1 MNKTF
6 LPAALIAALAGG
18 AASAEALSVDNCG
31 EPLVFDSAPER
42 LVVHDMNMTDM
53 AFALGLQDKIVG
65 LTGITGWYK
74 TSPKF
79 DELRGDIPELA
90 PKYPTVENL
99 VAVEPDLFF
108 AGWYYGMKPG
118 GDVTPDTL
126 SPFGIKTMVLTES
139 CVHLNKDRP
148 EASMDLLF
156 DDILRLGKVMQV
168 EAKAD
173 ALVGGWKDELA
184 AIEAQTA
191 DLAKPRVFLLD
202 GPADA
207 PFTAGKFAIPDAM
220 IAAAGGVNVTHDM
233 DTSWGRTSW
242 ETVAAANPEF
252 LVLLD
257 YQTGNGAADT
267 FKFLQDHPVM
277 SQTDA
282 VKNERWIGLRY
293 EELTPGPAN
302 IEAISKMAKAMHPDL
317 N

>member
-1 MNKTF
+1 MKYIW
-6 LPAALIAALAGG
+6 PVALATAMASG
-18 AASAEALSVDNCG
+18 AAAQEVTVDNCG
-31 EPLVFDSAPER
+31 EPLVFDTAPEH

-74 TSPKF
+74 TSPDF
-79 DELRGDIPELA
+79 DALRGDIPELA

-126 SPFGIKTMVLTES
+126 EPFGIKTMILTES
-139 CVHLNKDRP
+139 CVHLDKDRP

-156 DDILRLGKVMQV
+156 GDVLRLGKVMHV
-168 EAKAD
+168 EDKAE
-173 ALVGGWKDELA
+173 ALVSGWKEQLA
-184 AIEAQTA
+184 AIEAKTA
-191 DLAKPRVFLLD
+191 ELPKPRVFLLD

-220 IAAAGGVNVTHDM
+220 IAAAGGENVTHDM

-242 ETVAAANPEF
+242 EAVAASNPEF

-257 YQTGNGAADT
+257 YQTGNGAEDT

-302 IEAISKMAKAMHPDL
+302 IEAISKMARAMHPGQS
-317 N
+317 

>member
-1 MNKTF
+1 MIQYL
-6 LPAALIAALAGG
+6 LPVSVAGAIVAAAAM
-18 AASAEALSVDNCG
+18 AEEITVDNCG
-31 EPLVFDSAPER
+31 DPLVFDSPPKR
-42 LVVHDMNMTDM
+42 IVVHDMNMTDI
-53 AFALGLQDKIVG
+53 AFALELQDSIVG

-74 TSPKF
+74 TSPDF

-90 PKYPTVENL
+90 PKYPTIENL
-99 VAVEPDLFF
+99 ISVEPDMFF
-108 AGWYYGMKPG
+108 AGWYYGMRPG
-118 GDVTPDTL
+118 GDVTPNTL
-126 SPFGIKTMVLTES
+126 APFGIKTLVLTES
-139 CVHLNKDRP
+139 CVHVNKDRP
-148 EASMDLLF
+148 IASMDLLF
-156 DDILRLGKVMQV
+156 DDVLRLGKVMQV
-168 EAKAD
+168 ENRAELLVSSWKD
-173 ALVGGWKDELA
+173 ALT
-184 AIEAQTA
+184 AIEARTA
-191 DLAKPRVFLLD
+191 DLKKPRVFLLD

-220 IAAAGGVNVTHDM
+220 IAAAGGTNVTHDL

-242 ETVAAANPEF
+242 EAVAAANPEF

-267 FKFLQDHPVM
+267 FKFLQEHPVM

-302 IEAISKMAKAMHPDL
+302 ISAIVKMAQAMHPGL

>member
-1 MNKTF
+1 MKHI
-6 LPAALIAALAGG
+6 LSAALAATLASG
-18 AASAEALSVDNCG
+18 AVAHEITVDNCG
-31 EPLVFDSAPER
+31 EQLVFETKPER

-53 AFALGLQDKIVG
+53 AFALDLQDKIVG

-74 TSPKF
+74 TSPDF
-79 DELRGDIPELA
+79 DALRGDIPELA

-99 VAVEPDLFF
+99 VAADPDVFF

-126 SPFGIKTMVLTES
+126 APFGIKTMILTES
-139 CVHLNKDRP
+139 CVHLDKNRP

-156 DDILRLGKVMQV
+156 DDVLRLGKVMHV
-168 EAKAD
+168 EDKAE
-173 ALVGGWKDELA
+173 ALVSGWKEELG
-184 AIEAQTA
+184 AIEARTA

-220 IAAAGGVNVTHDM
+220 IAAAGGENITHDM

-257 YQTGNGAADT
+257 YQTGNGASDT
-267 FKFLQDHPVM
+267 FKFLQEHPVM
-277 SQTDA
+277 SLTDA

-302 IEAISKMAKAMHPDL
+302 IKAISKMAEAMHPKL

>member
-1 MNKTF
+1 MKYIW
-6 LPAALIAALAGG
+6 PVALATAMASG
-18 AASAEALSVDNCG
+18 AAAQEVTVDNCG
-31 EPLVFDSAPER
+31 EPLVFNTAPER

-74 TSPKF
+74 TSPDF
-79 DELRGDIPELA
+79 DALRGDIPELA

-126 SPFGIKTMVLTES
+126 EPFGIKTMVLTES
-139 CVHLNKDRP
+139 CVHLDKDRP

-156 DDILRLGKVMQV
+156 GDVLRLGKVMQV
-168 EAKAD
+168 EDKAE
-173 ALVGGWKDELA
+173 ALVSGWKEQLA
-184 AIEAQTA
+184 AIEAKTA
-191 DLAKPRVFLLD
+191 ELPKPRVFLLD

-220 IAAAGGVNVTHDM
+220 ITAAGGENVTHDM

-242 ETVAAANPEF
+242 EAVAASNPEF

-257 YQTGNGAADT
+257 YQTGNGAEDT
-267 FKFLQDHPVM
+267 FKFLQEHPVM

-302 IEAISKMAKAMHPDL
+302 IEAISKMARAMHPGQS
-317 N
+317 

>member
-1 MNKTF
+1 MKTLLTTLIF
-6 LPAALIAALAGG
+6 AASASTALAGVT
-18 AASAEALSVDNCG
+18 VDNCG
-31 EPLVFDSAPER
+31 TDLSFDQTPER
-42 LVVHDMNMTDM
+42 LVVHDMNMTEM

-74 TSPKF
+74 TSPDF
-79 DELRGDIPELA
+79 DEARGDIPELA

-99 VAVEPDLFF
+99 VAASPDLFF

-126 SPFGIKTMVLTES
+126 APFGIQTMVLTES
-139 CVHLNKDRP
+139 CVHLHEDRP
-148 EASMDLLF
+148 VATMDLLF
-156 DDILRLGKVMQV
+156 DDVLRLGQVMDV
-168 EAKAD
+168 TAKAET
-173 ALVGGWKDELA
+173 LVTGWKDQLA
-184 AIEAQTA
+184 TIEAKTA
-191 DLAKPRVFLLD
+191 DQATPRVFLLD

-220 IAAAGGVNVTHDM
+220 IAAAGGKNITHNL

-242 ETVAAANPEF
+242 EAVAAANPEF

-277 SQTDA
+277 SGTDA

-302 IEAISKMAKAMHPDL
+302 VDAIAKMAEAMHPDL
-317 N
+317 F

>member
-1 MNKTF
+1 MKHF
-6 LPAALIAALAGG
+6 LIAALATVLAGTAG
-18 AASAEALSVDNCG
+18 AEEITVDNCG
-31 EPLVFDSAPER
+31 APLVFDSYPER

-74 TSPKF
+74 TSPDF
-79 DELRGDIPELA
+79 DNLRGDIPELA

-126 SPFGIKTMVLTES
+126 APFGIQTMVLTES
-139 CVHLNKDRP
+139 CVHLDKDRP
-148 EASMDLLF
+148 TASMDLLF
-156 DDILRLGKVMQV
+156 DDVLRLGKVMQV
-168 EAKAD
+168 SDKAEE
-173 ALVGGWKDELA
+173 LVAGWKENLN
-184 AIEAQTA
+184 AIEARTA
-191 DLAKPRVFLLD
+191 DVAKPRVFLLD

-220 IAAAGGVNVTHDM
+220 IAAAGGENVTHDM

-267 FKFLQDHPVM
+267 FKFLQEHPVM
-277 SQTDA
+277 SLTDA

-302 IEAISKMAKAMHPDL
+302 IAAISKMADAMHPNL

>member
-1 MNKTF
+1 MNHIRSF
-6 LPAALIAALAGG
+6 ALIMVMAG
-18 AASAEALSVDNCG
+18 SATAQEVTVDNCG
-31 EPLVFDSAPER
+31 EPLVFETQPQR
-42 LVVHDMNMTDM
+42 LVVHDVNMTDM

-74 TSPKF
+74 TSPEF
-79 DELRGDIPELA
+79 DTLRGDIPELA

-126 SPFGIKTMVLTES
+126 EPFGIQTMILTES
-139 CVHLNKDRP
+139 CVHLDKDRP
-148 EASMDLLF
+148 EAGMDLLF
-156 DDILRLGKVMQV
+156 NDVLRLGKVMGV
-168 EAKAD
+168 EDKAEE
-173 ALVGGWKDELA
+173 LVSGWRKELA
-184 AIEAQTA
+184 AIEAKTD
-191 DLAKPRVFLLD
+191 DLPKPRVFLLD

-207 PFTAGKFAIPDAM
+207 PFTSGKFAIPDAM
-220 IAAAGGVNVTHDM
+220 IAAAGGENITHDM

-242 ETVAAANPEF
+242 EAVAAANPEF

-257 YQTGNGAADT
+257 YQTGNGAADS
-267 FKFLQDHPVM
+267 FRFLQEHPVM

-302 IEAISKMAKAMHPDL
+302 VHAISKMAQAMHPSL

>member
-1 MNKTF
+1 MKKLLTTT
-6 LPAALIAALAGG
+6 ALIVSAS
-18 AASAEALSVDNCG
+18 AASAEVTVDNCG
-31 EPLVFDSAPER
+31 QPLVFADTPER
-42 LVVHDMNMTDM
+42 VIVHDMNMTEM

-74 TSPKF
+74 TSPDF
-79 DELRGDIPELA
+79 DEARGDIPELA

-99 VAVEPDLFF
+99 VGASPDMFF
-108 AGWYYGMKPG
+108 AGWYYGMRPG
-118 GDVTPDTL
+118 GEVTPETL
-126 SPFGIKTMVLTES
+126 EPFGIQTMVLSES
-139 CVHLNKDRP
+139 CIHLHEDRP

-156 DDILRLGKVMQV
+156 GDVMRLGQVMDV
-168 EAKAD
+168 SDKAE
-173 ALVGGWKDELA
+173 ALVTGWKEQLA
-184 AIEAQTA
+184 AIEAETKDTA
-191 DLAKPRVFLLD
+191 TPRVFLLD

-220 IAAAGGVNVTHDM
+220 IAAAGGENVTHDM

-257 YQTGNGAADT
+257 YQTGNGAEDT

-277 SQTDA
+277 SGVDA

-302 IEAISKMAKAMHPDL
+302 IDAIEKMAKAMHPDL
-317 N
+317 F

>member
-1 MNKTF
+1 MKRLLSAT
-6 LPAALIAALAGG
+6 LSVILASG
-18 AASAEALSVDNCG
+18 AAAQGVTVDNCG
-31 EPLVFDSAPER
+31 TPLVFDSQPER

-74 TSPKF
+74 TTPEF
-79 DELRGDIPELA
+79 ETLRGDIPELA

-99 VAVEPDLFF
+99 VAADPDLFF
-108 AGWYYGMKPG
+108 AGWYYGMRPG
-118 GDVTPDTL
+118 GDVTPETL
-126 SPFGIKTMVLTES
+126 APFGIKTMILTES
-139 CVHLNKDRP
+139 CVHLDKDRP
-148 EASMDLLF
+148 VASMDLLF
-156 DDILRLGKVMQV
+156 DDVLRLGKVMDV
-168 EAKAD
+168 EERAE
-173 ALVGGWKDELA
+173 ALVAGWTEQLGQ
-184 AIEAQTA
+184 IEAQTA
-191 DLAKPRVFLLD
+191 GLTRPRVFLLD

-220 IAAAGGVNVTHDM
+220 IAAAGGENVTHDM

-242 ETVAAANPEF
+242 ETVAASNPQF

-257 YQTGNGAADT
+257 YQTGNGAEDT

-282 VKNERWIGLRY
+282 VKNARWIGLRY

-302 IEAISKMAKAMHPDL
+302 IAAIAKMADAMHPGI

>member
-1 MNKTF
+1 MKYLLSTAF
-6 LPAALIAALAGG
+6 ALIGMAA
-18 AASAEALSVDNCG
+18 AAHEVTVDNCG
-31 EPLVFDSAPER
+31 EPLVFETKPER

-53 AFALGLQDKIVG
+53 AFALGLQDQIVG

-74 TSPKF
+74 TSPDF
-79 DELRGDIPELA
+79 DKLRGNIPELA

-99 VAVEPDLFF
+99 VAAEPDLFF

-126 SPFGIKTMVLTES
+126 APFGIKTMVLTES

-148 EASMDLLF
+148 QASMDLLF
-156 DDILRLGKVMQV
+156 NDVLRLGKVMHV
-168 EAKAD
+168 EDKAE
-173 ALVGGWKDELA
+173 ALVADWRADLA
-184 AIEAQTA
+184 AIKAQTA
-191 DLAKPRVFLLD
+191 DLTKPRVFLLD

-220 IAAAGGVNVTHDM
+220 IAAAGGQNVTHDM

-282 VKNERWIGLRY
+282 VKNARWIGLRY

-302 IEAISKMAKAMHPDL
+302 IAAISKMARAMHPGL
-317 N
+317 E

>member
-1 MNKTF
+1 MKYIWS
-6 LPAALIAALAGG
+6 AALTATLAGG
-18 AASAEALSVDNCG
+18 AAAQEVTVDNCG
-31 EPLVFDSAPER
+31 EPLVFETQPER

-74 TSPKF
+74 TSPDF
-79 DELRGDIPELA
+79 DALRGDIPELA

-108 AGWYYGMKPG
+108 AGWYYGMRPG
-118 GDVTPDTL
+118 GEVTPETL
-126 SPFGIKTMVLTES
+126 APFGIKTMVLTES

-156 DDILRLGKVMQV
+156 DDVLRLGKVMHV
-168 EAKAD
+168 EDKAE
-173 ALVGGWKDELA
+173 ALVAGWKDQLS
-184 AIEAQTA
+184 AIEAKTA
-191 DLAKPRVFLLD
+191 YLSKPRVFLLD

-220 IAAAGGVNVTHDM
+220 IAAAGGENVTHDM

-242 ETVAAANPEF
+242 EAVAAANPEF

-302 IEAISKMAKAMHPDL
+302 IEAISKMADAMHTDL

>member
-1 MNKTF
+1 MKHIWSVA
-6 LPAALIAALAGG
+6 LVSAMASSAATAH
-18 AASAEALSVDNCG
+18 EVTVDNCG
-31 EPLVFDSAPER
+31 KPLVFETQPER

-74 TSPKF
+74 TSPEF
-79 DELRGDIPELA
+79 ETLRGDIPELA

-99 VAVEPDLFF
+99 VAAEPDLFF

-126 SPFGIKTMVLTES
+126 KPFGIKTMILTES
-139 CVHLNKDRP
+139 CVHLDKDRP

-156 DDILRLGKVMQV
+156 DDVLRLGKVMHV
-168 EAKAD
+168 EDKAE
-173 ALVGGWKDELA
+173 ALVSSWKEQLST
-184 AIEAQTA
+184 IRTQTA

-220 IAAAGGVNVTHDM
+220 IAAAGGENVTHGM

-242 ETVAAANPEF
+242 EAVAAANPEF

-267 FKFLQDHPVM
+267 FKFLQEHPVM

-282 VKNERWIGLRY
+282 VKNQRWIGLRY

-302 IEAISKMAKAMHPDL
+302 IDAISKMARAMHPDL

>member
-1 MNKTF
+1 MKCIWF
-6 LPAALIAALAGG
+6 AALTACLVNSAAAQNITV
-18 AASAEALSVDNCG
+18 ENCG
-31 EPLVFDSAPER
+31 EQLVFDALPER

-74 TSPKF
+74 TSPDF
-79 DELRGDIPELA
+79 DARRGDIPELA

-99 VAVEPDLFF
+99 VAANADMFF

-126 SPFGIKTMVLTES
+126 EPFGIKTLILTES
-139 CVHLNKDRP
+139 CVHLDKDRP

-156 DDILRLGKVMQV
+156 DDVLRLGKVMQV
-168 EAKAD
+168 ENRAE
-173 ALVGGWKDELA
+173 ALVTHWNEELS

-191 DLAKPRVFLLD
+191 DMAKPRVFLLD

-220 IAAAGGVNVTHDM
+220 ITAAGGVNVTHDM

-252 LVLLD
+252 LILLD

-267 FKFLQDHPVM
+267 FKFLQEHPVM
-277 SQTDA
+277 SLTDA
-282 VKNERWIGLRY
+282 VKNQRWIGLRY

-302 IEAISKMAKAMHPDL
+302 IEAISKMAQAMHASF